1 MWMWGKF
8 LGVKIFIVCLYT
20 FIAIF
25 ILYLF
30 TLDALGDEYDIEHMC
45 LTEAIYY
52 EARSETF
59 SGKLAVANVILERL
73 RRYDFPNTVCNV
85 VHDGVYWK
93 GNIVR
98 DKCAFSYYC
107 DGKHERMLDIK
118 AKEDAEYIA
127 TLALDGVKLNNTES
141 ATHYHAVYVKP
152 FWSNTLRYLAKVG
165 NHLFYIKE

>member
-1 MWMWGKF
+1 MKF
-8 LGVKIFIVCLYT
+8 FIICLYT

-25 ILYLF
+25 MLYLF
-30 TLDALGDEYDIEHMC
+30 ILNALGDEYDTEYTC

-52 EARSETF
+52 EARSENF
-59 SGKLAVANVILERL
+59 SGKLAVAQVVLERL
-73 RRYDFPNTVCNV
+73 RRDDFPNTICSV

-107 DGKHERMLDIK
+107 DGKHERMPNIK
-118 AKEDAEYIA
+118 AKEDASYMA
-127 TLALDGVKLNNTES
+127 TLALDGVKLNNTEG

-152 FWSNTLRYLAKVG
+152 FWSDILRYLTQVG
-165 NHLFYIKE
+165 HHLFYIKE